1 LSKKWYNVPEGGDPM
16 DLLTG
21 SEMKRVDERAMA
33 ELGIPGVL
41 LMETAGR
48 RVFEAVAA
56 LGPLPGRPVVV
67 ACGRGNNGGDGF
79 VAARHLDA
87 AGARVHVLLLA
98 KPEDYQGD
106 AAVNLR
112 LLTHTGASL
121 KHILEDRDLDQVDA
135 CLQGAHAVVDA
146 LLGTGLLREVQGLYR
161 QVITRINDF
170 PGKVIAADIPSG
182 IHADTGEVM
191 GTAVK
196 AWSTVTFAFPKK
208 GLYFYPGKEHSGIIN
223 IADIFI
229 PRFLGKQE
237 GSNLY
242 LSTPETVQS
251 LLPPRRGDGHKGSCG
266 RVLVLAGSPG
276 FSGAAYLTSMA
287 AQRSGAGLVTL
298 GVPVGLHAIMAGKL
312 VEVMTAPLQE
322 TAAGTLSSTAMDV
335 LSTYLGLSDV
345 LAFGPGLGRGEE
357 IREILLQVLAR
368 YPKPMVIDAD
378 GLNALALGPE
388 VLKQAACPPVL
399 TPHPGEM
406 ARLTGMSVAEV
417 RRDPVG
423 LAREKARLWQA
434 VLVLKG
440 SPTVVAYP
448 DGRVFLNPT
457 GNDGMA
463 TGGTGDVLTG
473 IIAGLIAQGSSA
485 GEAAVAGTFVH
496 GLAGDLAAARA
507 GTRGMIATDVLEV
520 LPKALQKIELH
531 RGGSLP

>member
-1 LSKKWYNVPEGGDPM
+1 M

-21 SEMKRVDERAMA
+21 PEMKRVDERAME

-48 RVFEAVAA
+48 RVFEEVAA
-56 LGPLPGRPVVV
+56 LGPLRGRPVVV

-79 VAARHLDA
+79 VTARHLDA

-98 KPEDYQGD
+98 RPGDYQGD

-112 LLTHTGASL
+112 LLTHTGATL
-121 KHILEDRDLDQVDA
+121 NHILEDKDLYQVDA

-146 LLGTGLLREVQGLYR
+146 LLGTGLVREVGGLYR
-161 QVITRINDF
+161 QVITRINNF
-170 PGKVIAADIPSG
+170 PGKVVAADIPSG

-208 GLYFYPGKEHSGIIN
+208 GLFFYPGRKYSGIIK

-237 GSNLY
+237 GSNLH
-242 LSTPETVQS
+242 LSTLEAVQS
-251 LLPPRRGDGHKGSCG
+251 LLPPRRGDGHKGSYG

-287 AQRSGAGLVTL
+287 AQRCGAGLVTL
-298 GVPVGLHAIMAGKL
+298 GVPAGLHAIMAGKL

-322 TAAGTLSSTAMDV
+322 TAAGTLSSTSMNV
-335 LSTYLGLSDV
+335 LSRYLGPSDV

-357 IREILLQVLAR
+357 IREILLEVLTH

-378 GLNALALGPE
+378 GLNALGEDPQ
-388 VLKQAACPPVL
+388 VLRKAACPPVL

-406 ARLTGMSVAEV
+406 ARLTGLSVAKV
-417 RRDPVG
+417 RQDPVG
-423 LAREKARLWQA
+423 LARERANLWQS

-457 GNDGMA
+457 GNEGMA
-463 TGGTGDVLTG
+463 TGGTGDILTG
-473 IIAGLIAQGSSA
+473 IIAGLMAQGSSA
-485 GEAAVAGTFVH
+485 QEAALAGTFVH
-496 GLAGDLAAARA
+496 GLAGDLAAAEMGA
-507 GTRGMIATDVLEV
+507 RGMIATDVLEV
-520 LPKALQKIELH
+520 LPKALKKLNHIEEDH
-531 RGGSLP
+531 